1 MPVLAVTMP
10 PIMDTFPQWI
20 NRKFVEWQAAQ
31 GKRKTVEEFAIYLG
45 ISRPL
50 LNMWMNG
57 NKKPAKSTPSST
69 PSSKRSSYTETPSSW
84 CSGNSSASIRASL
97 LPALARFSVLI
108 VLLDTALYCL
118 VSTNIS
124 CIYKRKSAFK
134 YNLEKY
140 NKKPAFRLVF
150 QSPHGRLLK
159 VSWQ

>member
-57 NKKPAKSTPSST
+57 NKKPGRENINLLSEVFGNEIFDVLGLPRPNPYLQRVNRVWEFLPESIQQRIAEEAETYETTNEVHRVEKGNQRRKKSEAK
-69 PSSKRSSYTETPSSW
+69 
-84 CSGNSSASIRASL
+84 
-97 LPALARFSVLI
+97 
-108 VLLDTALYCL
+108 
-118 VSTNIS
+118 
-124 CIYKRKSAFK
+124 
-134 YNLEKY
+134 
-140 NKKPAFRLVF
+140 
-150 QSPHGRLLK
+150 
-159 VSWQ
+159 